1 MPLEEGQPGP
11 DPREMIGKL
20 LADARLFRD
29 DYEAPLT
36 KYLANTRGV
45 DFIATVLSLEDVSD
59 VLYEDWEQTADYR
72 QLRGRFDALVDRT
85 IASLQVLVGK
95 GGRDLK
101 GALQPVTKAVRL
113 ETKVRQLV
121 AVLETL
127 QTQTIRYRTERIAR
141 GTTPRRPSSRART
154 FHEAEAWGLVAV
166 AIGILGVAAPL
177 GVLAYGW
184 LYGVLIAGAV
194 TLVAVVVLVLLR
206 SWWVPRL
213 ARLLRTPPR

>member
-1 MPLEEGQPGP
+1 
-11 DPREMIGKL
+11 MIGKL

-72 QLRGRFDALVDRT
+72 QLRGRFDTLVDRT
-85 IASLQVLVGK
+85 IESLQVLVGK

-101 GALQPVTKAVRL
+101 GAIQPVTKAVRL

-127 QTQTIRYRTERIAR
+127 QTQTIRYRTERR
-141 GTTPRRPSSRART
+141 SEEHTSELQSQSN
-154 FHEAEAWGLVAV
+154 LVC
-166 AIGILGVAAPL
+166 
-177 GVLAYGW
+177 
-184 LYGVLIAGAV
+184 
-194 TLVAVVVLVLLR
+194 
-206 SWWVPRL
+206 
-213 ARLLRTPPR
+213 RLL